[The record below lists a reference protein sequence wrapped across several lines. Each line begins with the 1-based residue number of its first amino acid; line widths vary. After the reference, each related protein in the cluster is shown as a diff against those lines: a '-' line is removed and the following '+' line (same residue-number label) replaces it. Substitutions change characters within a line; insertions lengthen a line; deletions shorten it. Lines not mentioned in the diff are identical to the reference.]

1 MLKKYSGMT
10 VPAPTPVNADE
21 TLNEEGYRAFVE
33 FMIKNGM
40 QGVFACGTL
49 GETMQLTQRERTKTI
64 KVAADQAK
72 GRIKIFGGVMD
83 TSTKRVIENVKEM
96 EDSGADAAVITPVF
110 YDRHTSQ
117 GEIIRLFEDVAK
129 STKLDLVVYNI
140 PTFVI
145 EKIEPATVIE
155 LAKIDN
161 VKCYKD
167 SAANFNDTV
176 KVLAA
181 LKDDPDFTV
190 LSGTPVQYIGSAAL
204 GADGCVPSMAA
215 LYPRMFVK
223 AFEACQ
229 TKDLD
234 EMNKYNRFIL
244 EAGKIYGASKNGTAA
259 VKYAASLVCGF
270 DPRVIRPADDLTEAE
285 KEKILQQKAKCDAMF
300 KEAGCDSI
308 L

>member
-10 VPAPTPVNADE
+10 VPAPTPVNPDE
-21 TLNEEGYRAFVE
+21 TLNEEGYRNFIE

-49 GETMQLTQRERTKTI
+49 GETMQLTQAERTHAI
-64 KVAADQAK
+64 RVAADQAK

-83 TSTKRVIENVKEM
+83 TSTKRVIENVKAM

-117 GEIIRLFEDVAK
+117 GEIIRLFEDVAAA
-129 STKLDLVVYNI
+129 TNIDLVAYNI

-155 LAKIDN
+155 LSKIDH

-176 KVLAA
+176 KVLNA
-181 LKDDPDFTV
+181 LKDNPEFTF
-190 LSGTPVQYIGSAAL
+190 LCGTPLQYIASAFL
-204 GADGCVPSMAA
+204 GADGCVPSMAS

-229 TKDLD
+229 AMDVEK
-234 EMNKYNRFIL
+234 MQMYNRFIL

-259 VKYAASLVCGF
+259 VKYAGALLNLF
-270 DPRVIRPADDLTEAE
+270 DPRVIRPADDLTATEI
-285 KEKILQQKAKCDAMF
+285 EKIEKQKVICDAMF
-300 KEAGCDSI
+300 KEAGCESV